1 MITATQT
8 TQNISFTAKSGP
20 EGLYSFP
27 RLPIGPYNI
36 KAEFSGFKT
45 FLQSGLSLT
54 TNSDSLLNIVMEV
67 GELSEKVS
75 VSAQSSR
82 VSTETATIQ
91 QLIDDRR
98 IVDLPLNGRN
108 VYSLTTLVPG
118 TGQSGTN
125 IGGGRSGSQNS
136 GMANV
141 RLDGAL
147 NVDNVFQQILPSPSP
162 DAVQEFTT
170 QISTPSARYAYAS
183 GVMEVTTKSGTNE
196 LHGTIYE
203 FLRNMDLD
211 ARNFFLP
218 TKTNRKRNQYGFTLG
233 GPVYLPKL
241 YDGHNRTFWFV
252 NFEQQKEALGAAT
265 TIFVPTAA
273 QLGGDFSSITPR
285 SATQTTISAFP
296 GTRYP

>member
-1 MITATQT
+1 
-8 TQNISFTAKSGP
+8 
-20 EGLYSFP
+20 
-27 RLPIGPYNI
+27 
-36 KAEFSGFKT
+36 
-45 FLQSGLSLT
+45 
-54 TNSDSLLNIVMEV
+54 LNIVMEV